1 MWRFWLKKGIS
12 LCHFWNS
19 IEHVLLELLKNS
31 RGFFLIFFLSGRREN
46 PCILYRWDGQNSVY
60 IANISNNWKSKKY
73 FETIFFLLIHIS
85 VFIPP
90 SPSIPLSFPFL
101 PPLTS
106 SSLPSPF
113 LPHLPHVEFPRARD
127 QTCTTAATQVTKM
140 IMLGPQSH
148 VPQENSSSSILL
160 RYYFNIFSDKVD
172 QITWYGKYGH
182 KLTAALSTKRWNL
195 FSFWFALTNR
205 EI

>member
-1 MWRFWLKKGIS
+1 MMK
-12 LCHFWNS
+12 
-19 IEHVLLELLKNS
+19 
-31 RGFFLIFFLSGRREN
+31 
-46 PCILYRWDGQNSVY
+46 
-60 IANISNNWKSKKY
+60 
-73 FETIFFLLIHIS
+73 
-85 VFIPP
+85 
-90 SPSIPLSFPFL
+90 
-101 PPLTS
+101 
-106 SSLPSPF
+106 SSLKGKMPWRIIFMIQTKFWMIFYKVAPRVCRALVTYF
-113 LPHLPHVEFPRARD
+113 LRTSIYVNSLIWGGGGLHLWHACRSSQARD